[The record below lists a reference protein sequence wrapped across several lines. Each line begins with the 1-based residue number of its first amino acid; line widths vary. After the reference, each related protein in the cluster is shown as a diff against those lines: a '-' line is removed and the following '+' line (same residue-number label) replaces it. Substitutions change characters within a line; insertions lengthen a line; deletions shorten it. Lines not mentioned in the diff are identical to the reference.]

1 MIRPHNTERQ
11 AAMERNRGMQA
22 AARSAANPMTARP
35 NNRKTT
41 AVAPEREARTVT
53 KRKRGNDMDHMPR
66 KKVSVK
72 DAQDVARIRAR
83 YQEPKG
89 LRKSKRVAGQVAD
102 PTGPEPQ
109 GQYVRSE
116 DNSDTSSVSSLQTT
130 RRESSATPEPPAD
143 SSEDTEE
150 ERTIRR
156 APSND
161 QNAHTAQE
169 RSRSFLRTL
178 VENLNS
184 HKIVRRLA
192 NIRKGFFKHG
202 SELQNAPG
210 GLADLEK
217 QIRDMEQDPEASDED
232 LRVTRDKRAKW
243 KQALKENDDHLRA
256 LSEMKDDLGLK
267 HRKRTDRI
275 YDFIEVPRGEVV
287 LQCLPA
293 EFWTA
298 FDRCCEAYTARKD
311 VELDIDEAAE
321 EQRKTFYAFD
331 EQVADVVCQK
341 ALAPAPPGE
350 TIPPQLAA
358 FSESIEVAEA
368 RISALGGHSLE
379 LEQLEKSMVD
389 ASDAQYREEARLHE
403 TAEAAFVT
411 AGFLT
416 ADVDDD
422 NRELH
427 YDASSWGDDDS
438 QSQGQRQGTRAVVAA
453 SDGDASLVARVK
465 HARIQVEDCR
475 RRLRESRWSNLSDVG
490 SSMDADAQGEARF
503 LRMNRLTRQL
513 RSAENRY
520 WSVLHRAQDEHAI
533 RSESDQASNFRD
545 HESDGYQAST
555 IRNMGCPMPE
565 KKSSGVEKW
574 ISGIG
579 KSVEKP
585 PTPPTPQDYVDNGEK
600 EGEWVDRVPSLM
612 LGAAKQE
619 RKADPRAAS
628 TRGGVIAMNS
638 EGQGRLRT
646 TPTKTRP
653 TPARQ
658 ALRPA

>member
-1 MIRPHNTERQ
+1 
-11 AAMERNRGMQA
+11 
-22 AARSAANPMTARP
+22 
-35 NNRKTT
+35 
-41 AVAPEREARTVT
+41 
-53 KRKRGNDMDHMPR
+53 
-66 KKVSVK
+66 
-72 DAQDVARIRAR
+72 
-83 YQEPKG
+83 
-89 LRKSKRVAGQVAD
+89 
-102 PTGPEPQ
+102 
-109 GQYVRSE
+109 
-116 DNSDTSSVSSLQTT
+116 
-130 RRESSATPEPPAD
+130 
-143 SSEDTEE
+143 
-150 ERTIRR
+150 
-156 APSND
+156 
-161 QNAHTAQE
+161 
-169 RSRSFLRTL
+169 
-178 VENLNS
+178 
-184 HKIVRRLA
+184 
-192 NIRKGFFKHG
+192 
-202 SELQNAPG
+202 
-210 GLADLEK
+210 
-217 QIRDMEQDPEASDED
+217 
-232 LRVTRDKRAKW
+232 
-243 KQALKENDDHLRA
+243 
-256 LSEMKDDLGLK
+256 
-267 HRKRTDRI
+267 
-275 YDFIEVPRGEVV
+275 
-287 LQCLPA
+287 
-293 EFWTA
+293 
-298 FDRCCEAYTARKD
+298 
-311 VELDIDEAAE
+311 
-321 EQRKTFYAFD
+321 
-331 EQVADVVCQK
+331 
-341 ALAPAPPGE
+341 
-350 TIPPQLAA
+350 
-358 FSESIEVAEA
+358 
-368 RISALGGHSLE
+368 
-379 LEQLEKSMVD
+379 
-389 ASDAQYREEARLHE
+389 
-403 TAEAAFVT
+403 
-411 AGFLT
+411 
-416 ADVDDD
+416 
-422 NRELH
+422 
-427 YDASSWGDDDS
+427 
-438 QSQGQRQGTRAVVAA
+438 VVAA

-555 IRNMGCPMPE
+555 IRKMGCPMPE